1 MEERE
6 RRGAKSHRGRKDKRV
21 EVVKRAREAERK
33 RERERS
39 RKERRKETEEVGE
52 RGGRGGERETERE
65 REKTSLREH
74 LAVSV
79 LVQTNSTSGSTGDL
93 GEKFLGCRC
102 LSQKLTFDA

>member
-1 MEERE
+1 M
-6 RRGAKSHRGRKDKRV
+6 
-21 EVVKRAREAERK
+21 KRAREAERK

-65 REKTSLREH
+65 REKTSLGEH